1 LRPRKPRPDQ
11 RLNRGEPI
19 AQELYAALRKDII
32 SGALRPDDG
41 LSEARIAEQFGVSRT
56 PVREVFS
63 RLSEEGF
70 LRIRPQVGTFVAPI
84 RLDAVRDGQFIRET
98 LECRTVA
105 LAAERATAADAA
117 RLKQQLRAQEALVRA
132 GDLQGFFAA
141 DDALHAD
148 LIRIAGRPFVWRVI
162 QEVKAQLDR
171 VRYLSLESGDW
182 LRRMIAQHEAI
193 VARVLDHDAA
203 GAEAAMC
210 EHLQTVIAAVERIS
224 ASNADFF
231 EAPDDTSDRRRP
243 QPIASKES

>member
-1 LRPRKPRPDQ
+1 MRPRKPRPDQ
-11 RLNRGEPI
+11 RLDRREPI

-32 SGALRPDDG
+32 SGALRPDAG

-70 LRIRPQVGTFVAPI
+70 LRILPQVGTFVAPI

-105 LAAERATAADAA
+105 LAAARATAADADGL
-117 RLKQQLRAQEALVRA
+117 RQQLRAQKALVA
-132 GDLQGFFAA
+132 AADLQGFFAA

-148 LIRIAGRPFVWRVI
+148 LIRIAGRSFVWRVI

-182 LRRMIAQHEAI
+182 LRRMLAQHEAI
-193 VARVLDHDAA
+193 VDRVLDRDAA
-203 GAEAAMC
+203 GAEAAMR
-210 EHLQTVIAAVERIS
+210 EHLQTVIAAVERIGE
-224 ASNADFF
+224 SNAAFF
-231 EAPDDTSDRRRP
+231 EALNGTAGHRRP
-243 QPIASKES
+243 QLVSSTES